1 MGVANWGIAS
11 LLTAVKAIR
20 KFLSILGPGLITGAS
35 DDDPST
41 IATYAQTGAQFGYA
55 QLWATLFTIP
65 FMTVIQEI
73 CGRIGIVTGKGLAG
87 IIREDY
93 GRPLLYFSV
102 LLLFVANVIN
112 IGADLGAMAEAARL
126 VAPLPFI
133 VLLLGGTVLILLLE
147 IFTSYRTYASILKYL
162 TLALAAYIV
171 AAFFIKQDW
180 GKIAYSTF
188 VPTIS
193 FSKDYL
199 TNIMAILGTT
209 VSPYLFFWQTGEEVE
224 EEVKK
229 GQIRQMGAGNPRVSR
244 SDVREMRLDTTVGMF
259 FSNLVMWFVVITM
272 ASTLHA
278 KGQLSVTTADQ
289 AALALKPVAG
299 NFAFLLFALG
309 IVGAGLLAVPVM
321 AGSASYGISEAFG
334 WREGLYRKFTQAHG
348 FYAVIALAT
357 IVGVLVNFTPIKPFQ
372 MLYYAAMLNGM
383 AAPPLMILIMVIGNN
398 RKIMGKYTN
407 SKLSNIVGWFIT
419 GVVTIATIALVAML
433 LFPRR

>member
-1 MGVANWGIAS
+1 M
-11 LLTAVKAIR
+11 KRIR

-41 IATYAQTGAQFGYA
+41 IGTYAQTGAQFGYA

-73 CGRIGIVTGKGLAG
+73 CGRIGLVTGKGLAG

-93 GRPLLYFSV
+93 SRVLLYFSV
-102 LLLFVANVIN
+102 FLLFVANTIN
-112 IGADLGAMAEAARL
+112 IGADLGAMAESARL
-126 VAPLPFI
+126 VVRLPFVVMLI
-133 VLLLGGTVLILLLE
+133 GGAVLILVLE
-147 IFTSYRTYASILKYL
+147 IALTYQTYSRFLKYL
-162 TLALAAYIV
+162 SLALVAYIV

-188 VPTIS
+188 VPTVS
-193 FSKDYL
+193 LSKDYL

-224 EEVKK
+224 EDVKK
-229 GQIRQMGAGNPRVSR
+229 GQVRYMGAGNPRMSR
-244 SDVREMRLDTTVGMF
+244 QDVKEMRLDTVVGMF

-278 KGQLSVTTADQ
+278 KGQLNVTTATQ
-289 AALALKPVAG
+289 AALALKPLAG

-334 WREGLYRKFTQAHG
+334 WREGLYRKLPHAIG
-348 FYAVIALAT
+348 FYAVIAVAT
-357 IVGVLVNFTPIKPFQ
+357 IIGVLVNFTHIQPFQ
-372 MLYYAAMLNGM
+372 MLYYAAIING
-383 AAPPLMILIMVIGNN
+383 AFAPPLMILIMFIGNN
-398 RKIMGKYTN
+398 KKIMGKYTN

-419 GVVTIATIALVAML
+419 VVVTLSTVAFLVS
-433 LFPRR
+433 LFHKP

>member
-1 MGVANWGIAS
+1 M
-11 LLTAVKAIR
+11 KRIR

-41 IATYAQTGAQFGYA
+41 IGTYAQTGAQFGYA

-73 CGRIGIVTGKGLAG
+73 CGRIGLVTGKGLAG

-93 GRPLLYFSV
+93 SRVLLYFSV
-102 LLLFVANVIN
+102 FLLFVANTIN
-112 IGADLGAMAEAARL
+112 IGADLGAMAESARL
-126 VAPLPFI
+126 VVRLPFVVMLI
-133 VLLLGGTVLILLLE
+133 GGAVLILVLE
-147 IFTSYRTYASILKYL
+147 IALTYQTYSRFLKYL
-162 TLALAAYIV
+162 SLALVAYIV

-188 VPTIS
+188 VPTVS
-193 FSKDYL
+193 LSKDYL

-229 GQIRQMGAGNPRVSR
+229 GQVRYMGAGNPRMSR
-244 SDVREMRLDTTVGMF
+244 QDVKEMRLDTVVGMF

-278 KGQLSVTTADQ
+278 KGQLNVTTATQ
-289 AALALKPVAG
+289 AALALKPLAG

-334 WREGLYRKFTQAHG
+334 WREGLYRKLPHAIG
-348 FYAVIALAT
+348 FYAVIAVAT
-357 IVGVLVNFTPIKPFQ
+357 IIGVLVNFTHIQPFQ
-372 MLYYAAMLNGM
+372 MLYYAAIING
-383 AAPPLMILIMVIGNN
+383 AFAPPLMILIMFIGNN
-398 RKIMGKYTN
+398 KKIMGKYTN

-419 GVVTIATIALVAML
+419 VVVTLSTVAFLVS
-433 LFPRR
+433 LFHKP